1 MSSVTV
7 YVRLY
12 MMYVCVSRSVCT
24 YDSMYLDEM
33 QRMCAYENIMMC
45 AGISTR
51 LPSRLDS
58 VFSNDMRVLNDDESL
73 D

>member
-33 QRMCAYENIMMC
+33 QRMCGYENIMMG

-58 VFSNDMRVLNDDESL
+58 VF
-73 D
+73 